1 MNTPEKQK
9 PTYTV
14 EAFEPDPKWGKA
26 SHYKIIDGEGNE
38 VARSNSKEVAEQYC
52 QRFSGK

>member
-1 MNTPEKQK
+1 MAAPGKK
-9 PTYTV
+9 KATYTV

-26 SHYKIIDGEGNE
+26 SLYKIIDGEGNE

-52 QRFSGK
+52 QRMNGK

>member
-1 MNTPEKQK
+1 MTAPKK
-9 PTYTV
+9 KKLPYTV

-52 QRFSGK
+52 QRMNEK